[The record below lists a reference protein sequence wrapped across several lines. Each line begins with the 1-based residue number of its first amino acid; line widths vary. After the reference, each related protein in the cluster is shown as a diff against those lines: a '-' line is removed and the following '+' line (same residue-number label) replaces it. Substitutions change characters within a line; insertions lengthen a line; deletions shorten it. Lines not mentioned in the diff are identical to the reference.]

1 MSGLTCCFW
10 WFLAGILL
18 GWLLNW
24 LFKSCCGGSCKTQHD
39 HTPHTPQMNTV
50 VTPPVVPKAVEPVAA
65 PIIVAPVA
73 AVPVAPKAAE
83 PVVVAPV
90 AKVYTFDQ
98 VAAKAAGFDIRNADD
113 LTVVEGI
120 GPKINEL
127 LNADGIKTFVQL
139 AATAAPVIQNILD
152 RAGPRFA
159 LAKPGTW
166 PQQAALAA
174 ENRWA
179 ELKTLQD
186 NLKGGV

>member
-1 MSGLTCCFW
+1 MSGFTCCFW
-10 WFLAGILL
+10 WFLLGFLL

-24 LFKSCCGGSCKTQHD
+24 LLKRCCGSNCKTQHD
-39 HTPHTPQMNTV
+39 HTPHTPQVNTV
-50 VTPPVVPKAVEPVAA
+50 ATPVAA
-65 PIIVAPVA
+65 PVAP
-73 AVPVAPKAAE
+73 APA
-83 PVVVAPV
+83 

-98 VAAKAAGFDIRNADD
+98 AAAKAAGFDIRKADD

-127 LNADGIKTFVQL
+127 LNADGIKTFAQL
-139 AATAAPVIQNILD
+139 AATSIPVIQNILD
-152 RAGPRFA
+152 KAGPRFA

-179 ELKTLQD
+179 ELRKLQD
-186 NLKGGV
+186 ELKGGV

>member
-1 MSGLTCCFW
+1 MGGFSCCFLW
-10 WFLAGILL
+10 LIGGFIL

-24 LFKSCCGGSCKTQHD
+24 LLRGMFCKDNVQHN
-39 HTPHTPQMNTV
+39 HTPQASTL
-50 VTPPVVPKAVEPVAA
+50 VTPPTAPVSAPVAA
-65 PIIVAPVA
+65 PA
-73 AVPVAPKAAE
+73 
-83 PVVVAPV
+83 

-98 VAAKAAGFDIRNADD
+98 AAAKAAGFDIRKADD

-127 LNADGIKTFVQL
+127 LNADGIKTFAQL
-139 AATAAPVIQNILD
+139 AATAVPVIQTILD
-152 RAGPRFA
+152 KAGPRFA

-179 ELKTLQD
+179 ELKKLQD
-186 NLKGGV
+186 ELKGGV

>member
-1 MSGLTCCFW
+1 MSGFTCCFL
-10 WFLAGILL
+10 WFLLGFIL

-24 LFKSCCGGSCKTQHD
+24 LLKRCCGKCETQQAA
-39 HTPHTPQMNTV
+39 PVVNTV
-50 VTPPVVPKAVEPVAA
+50 AAA
-65 PIIVAPVA
+65 PA
-73 AVPVAPKAAE
+73 APKVI
-83 PVVVAPV
+83 P
-90 AKVYTFDQ
+90 FDLA
-98 VAAKAAGFDIRNADD
+98 AAKAAGFNIRKADD

-127 LNADGIKTFVQL
+127 LLNDGIKTFAQL
-139 AATAAPVIQNILD
+139 AATNVSVIQAILD
-152 RAGPRFA
+152 KAGPSFA

-179 ELKTLQD
+179 ELKVLQD